1 MRDRCPD
8 EGGDDRRRGTHQ
20 HTLQAVGRWRSW
32 HFRPSPWGPLSSAR
46 TASAWR
52 LGRPPMTPAKHTP
65 PQRWWPTPQSVVIA
79 ADGSKIGIVT
89 FARMAGLADIH
100 DLVTDITAPPPPPP
114 TRCRRIPRLRTHHT
128 QFDPTF
134 FVWAQ
139 KSKINRRAHRSPASQ
154 NHPGAHP
161 RAAPGIAEITS
172 HQRRVVVALSCRRHR
187 AAALRTTADENR
199 GVEDHGDRAQPT

>member
-1 MRDRCPD
+1 MT
-8 EGGDDRRRGTHQ
+8 GGVVRIN
-20 HTLQAVGRWRSW
+20 TLQAVGRWRSW

-65 PQRWWPTPQSVVIA
+65 PRRWWPTPKSVVIT

-114 TRCRRIPRLRTHHT
+114 TSTNTSPPDPPHNSIPPSSSGPRKARSTPPCSSIT
-128 QFDPTF
+128 GEP
-134 FVWAQ
+134 
-139 KSKINRRAHRSPASQ
+139 KPPGRSPKSSAWHGWKNFS
-154 NHPGAHP
+154 PATRSRCP
-161 RAAPGIAEITS
+161 TVPPAPCCCFT
-172 HQRRVVVALSCRRHR
+172 H
-187 AAALRTTADENR
+187 NR
-199 GVEDHGDRAQPT
+199 

>member
-1 MRDRCPD
+1 MT
-8 EGGDDRRRGTHQ
+8 GGVVRIN
-20 HTLQAVGRWRSW
+20 TLQAVGRWRSW

-65 PQRWWPTPQSVVIA
+65 PRRWWPTPKSVVIA

-114 TRCRRIPRLRTHHT
+114 TSTNTSPPDPPHTIRSHLLRLGQEKQDQH
-128 QFDPTF
+128 
-134 FVWAQ
+134 
-139 KSKINRRAHRSPASQ
+139 RRAHRSPASQ

-161 RAAPGIAEITS
+161 RAAPGMVGRTS
-172 HQRRVVVALSCRRHR
+172 HRRRVVVALPCRRHR
-187 AAALRTTADENR
+187 AAALRTTVDQNR